1 MKKALISPNEEVSY
15 ISDWTKKVPFQPIYT
30 TIPNAERVAEVLD
43 TTFEVAP
50 PLFWLDCADN
60 IVADQWYYD
69 SQTLEFVVVPA
80 PAPPPEPVQPVTEGA
95 QTL

>member
-15 ISDWTKKVPFQPIYT
+15 ISSWTDKVPFKPIYT

-50 PLFWLDCADN
+50 PLFWVNCADN
-60 IVADQWYYD
+60 IVADRWYYD
-69 SQTLEFVVVPA
+69 SVSELIVVVPDDA
-80 PAPPPEPVQPVTEGA
+80 PEPQPVTEGA

>member
-15 ISDWTKKVPFQPIYT
+15 ISGWTEPTFPQKSQPIYT
-30 TIPNAERVAEVLD
+30 TIPNAERVAEVLS

-50 PLFWLDCADN
+50 PLFWVDCADN

-69 SQTLEFVVVPA
+69 SVTTTFVVT
-80 PAPPPEPVQPVTEGA
+80 PEPVPPPQPVVDGA